1 MSGTTDQ
8 FEGGC
13 INRLRI
19 HILEACFEPKGRPLV
34 LLLHGIPELAY
45 SWRKIMLPIAAA
57 GLHVVAP
64 DLRGYGPGRRHDGRR
79 REMRPW
85 KSGSH
90 ETPRW
95 RKADSNSRSHREP
108 NGRGKPSQAIIAMS
122 NLKLGRPD

>member
-95 RKADSNSRSHREP
+95 REPDSNHRSLEGAVGAFANFP
-108 NGRGKPSQAIIAMS
+108 GAVYSG
-122 NLKLGRPD
+122 